1 MYSARWKLVC
11 VLVAI
16 TMVAVVMLAGVIPVN
31 AQVNKPPVAQIDRI
45 FPSPATEGEI
55 VCFRGHGIDPDRFD
69 LVVGYNWRSS
79 IDGKL
84 STSGMF
90 ATRDLSVGE
99 HVIHFKVKDRHGAW
113 SAEDSQTLTIE
124 PVKPNQPPEAYIDSI
139 TPSPATEGEI
149 VCFKGHGTD
158 PDRFDLVVGYNWRS
172 SIDGKLSTSGMFA
185 TRGLSVGVHTIYFK
199 VKDRHGKWS
208 EEVSQILNVTLPSIK
223 GDITGDGKPEVIST
237 DGKELLVRDEKG
249 PVWRLPTNA
258 RVEKLE
264 DIDKNGVLDVKVSTP
279 QKEFWYDGEGR
290 LLQIVLKVLEE
301 KESPLTKSS
310 FSAWSYNTIENSVCW
325 NAMKAERGLFWADLD
340 GDLATA
346 ALSMGGLWHRDW
358 GNCVDIGVVR
368 HPTPFLWQYGWAFRI
383 GDRPA
388 TRPVTGGWISM
399 TCGGPTEWFYLYNK
413 VLRGP
418 NASPDNEA
426 DPEWWAV
433 YVKHGDGGTGTSP
446 VIPPFK
452 YSTDVGDTWNTMQP
466 PPSTFFATGDNR
478 GDVYI
483 YVYDPTNANFNPKR
497 RIGNIGGECAAPAV
511 ADFNGDN
518 YLDVIMANKGTTP
531 PRFFLFLNDGTG
543 AFNPIPMAIPPSFTG
558 EIGRDA
564 GMAAD
569 FTNDGNIDYAV
580 IEWSST
586 GGPVKLWIWDSVVEN
601 WLSPQT
607 LPISST
613 GLPEGMDTTLL
624 FAVDPFPDIFLIT
637 KSPQIVYLLEQTN
650 WGTWTAFPNIITPPI
665 SIPQQSFHGIAAGVF
680 RCEELIV
687 GVTDAIVG
695 HDGWYSPSDPGAAW
709 LYYGYH
715 TLGFQSGAGNYEDI
729 YDLNDPVDTNPG
741 GGLGY
746 VDAWDFDGDLKPEL
760 VATATHL
767 GASAPGLGVFV
778 IDDACTG
785 FLSGN
790 LENDVTAKRMWPI
803 AAPSGP
809 GVYKAKWYYD
819 WPMFSHDTQRTGRA
833 DICGP
838 RPFLVNDWV
847 FDTGYEI
854 WSSPAVGLD
863 GTIYIGSQD
872 VWMNPGDPMPRLY
885 AINPDG
891 TERWHFETTH
901 YGKITASPAIG
912 PDGTIYIAT
921 HEAPGSRP
929 SPPCDPCPDIFA
941 INPDGTEKWHLCLSF
956 PPGVCGAGCEDD
968 CCVGSD
974 LAVIN
979 EGGMSVIYLGSW
991 SGYLYRIEDHG
1002 TSGEIAWR
1010 TKISDYPLTFAPA
1023 VGPSGNIYI
1032 GTIRAFVGG
1041 GELVAVRP
1049 NGNIDWRVQ
1058 LATTAG
1064 EIVCAPAV
1072 DIVYGDEAVY
1082 VGATDHQVHKVVG
1095 GNVVWSCL
1103 VGGDAVCS
1111 PAIKDLEPDG
1121 DIDIVFGTGSP
1132 DNKVYAITDVPPG
1145 NSWAPLWTFPTNGA
1159 IISSPAI
1166 DRPGTTYI
1174 GNNAGRVY
1182 AISKDGGASFSFF
1195 YQTNGGVW
1203 SSPAISRCK
1212 WSDGINWRLYVGSND
1227 GNLYSLRG
1235 IDAR

>member
-1 MYSARWKLVC
+1 
-11 VLVAI
+11 
-16 TMVAVVMLAGVIPVN
+16 
-31 AQVNKPPVAQIDRI
+31 
-45 FPSPATEGEI
+45 
-55 VCFRGHGIDPDRFD
+55 
-69 LVVGYNWRSS
+69 
-79 IDGKL
+79 
-84 STSGMF
+84 MF

-172 SIDGKLSTSGMFA
+172 NIDGKLSTSGMFA

-199 VKDRHGKWS
+199 VKDRHGEWS
-208 EEVSQILNVTLPSIK
+208 EEVSQILNVTLPPIK

-249 PVWRLPTNA
+249 PVWRLPFTDA

-264 DIDKNGVLDVKVSTP
+264 DIDKNGVLDVKVSTL

-301 KESPLTKSS
+301 DESSLTNSSS
-310 FSAWSYNTIENSVCW
+310 FAWSYNTIENSVCW
-325 NAMKAERGLFWADLD
+325 NAMKAEHGLFWADLD
-340 GDLATA
+340 GDLTTVAV
-346 ALSMGGLWHRDW
+346 SIGGLWHRDW

-383 GDRPA
+383 GE
-388 TRPVTGGWISM
+388 TNRPVTGQWIRM

-452 YSTDVGDTWNTMQP
+452 YSTDGGDTWNTMQP
-466 PPSTFFATGDNR
+466 PPSTFFATGDNS

-586 GGPVKLWIWDSVVEN
+586 GGPAKLWIWDSVVEN

-665 SIPQQSFHGIAAGVF
+665 SIPQQSFHGLAAGF
-680 RCEELIV
+680 FGLQL
-687 GVTDAIVG
+687 VTGATDVIIG
-695 HDGWYSPSDPGAAW
+695 HDGGWGAGSDPGAAW
-709 LYYGYH
+709 LYYGS
-715 TLGFQSGAGNYEDI
+715 LPAFSFSPGSGDNFDI
-729 YDLNDPVDTNPG
+729 YDLNDNDLGPGPGWGFVDS
-741 GGLGY
+741 
-746 VDAWDFDGDLKPEL
+746 WDFDGDYKDEL
-760 VATATHL
+760 VATARDT
-767 GASAPGLGVFV
+767 SDPNTGVFV
-778 IDDACTG
+778 IDDVNTG
-785 FLSGN
+785 FIVDN
-790 LENDVTAKRMWPI
+790 IDNDTIAKEMWPI

-819 WPMFSHDTQRTGRA
+819 WPMFSHDSQRTGRA

-838 RPFLVNDWV
+838 YPFLMQDWN
-847 FDTGYEI
+847 FPTGYEI
-854 WSSPAVGLD
+854 YSSPAVADD
-863 GTIYIGSQD
+863 GTIYIGSMD
-872 VWMNPGDPMPRLY
+872 EYNPPTSYDIPKLY

-891 TERWHFETTH
+891 TEKWRFETTH

-921 HEAPGSRP
+921 HEEPCSRP

-941 INPDGTEKWHLCLSF
+941 VNPDGTEKWHLCLSF
-956 PPGVCGAGCEDD
+956 PPGDCADPACEWDFV
-968 CCVGSD
+968 VGSD
-974 LAVIN
+974 PVVIN
-979 EGGMSVIYLGSW
+979 EGGLPVIYVGSGF
-991 SGYLYRIEDHG
+991 GYLYRIEDHG
-1002 TSGEIAWR
+1002 PGNGIIAWR
-1010 TKISDYPLTFAPA
+1010 KLLYPLAGVVPLLFAPA
-1023 VGPSGNIYI
+1023 VGPDGTIYI
-1032 GTIRAFVGG
+1032 GTIQAPFGG
-1041 GELVAVRP
+1041 GDLWAINPDGTEKWTTPVHL
-1049 NGNIDWRVQ
+1049 
-1058 LATTAG
+1058 TTAST
-1064 EIVCAPAV
+1064 EAVAAPAV
-1072 DIVYGDEAVY
+1072 EIVGPEQTIY
-1082 VGATDHQVHKVVG
+1082 VGTSDHRMCKVVDMG
-1095 GNVVWSCL
+1095 TNGDHKWTCT
-1103 VGGDAVCS
+1103 VGGDIVGC
-1111 PAIKDLEPDG
+1111 PGVKDLNDDG
-1121 DIDIVFGTGSP
+1121 RVDIVFGSF
-1132 DNKVYAITDVPPG
+1132 DNNVYAITDMG
-1145 NSWAPLWTFPTNGA
+1145 NSWGNGVVTGTPLWTFTTNGDVW
-1159 IISSPAI
+1159 SSPAI
-1166 DRPGTTYI
+1166 DKLGTVYI
-1174 GNNAGRVY
+1174 GSDDNRVY
-1182 AISKDGGASFSFF
+1182 AINKDGASSFF
-1195 YQTNGGVW
+1195 YGTNGPVR

-1212 WSDGINWRLYVGSND
+1212 WPDGINWRLYVGSND
-1227 GNLYSLRG
+1227 GDLYSLKG